1 MKLLKIINLTTQ
13 TEISRFYNILTAI
26 ISEIDESISLD
37 KSTDAE
43 HFVRTFNRPEIYH
56 TYKKELSQAIQ
67 NDVFLDILSD
77 IIVRDGNS
85 IMSRDWFK
93 ILVEK
98 ELRAIKDRIKF
109 FKEVLEKKNKEIEP
123 SRIRDY
129 QIFLNCTKTAFTND
143 IAHGNEAKINS
154 DEWSILFTLKDELTL
169 SSDEFRTLLYLA
181 IGTCELDK
189 YDIDE
194 AIRKLKDS
202 GIGFYKKSKQTLYFP
217 DEIIRML
224 REIKDIILAEKYT
237 RRILKCLDDRQIN
250 KIKKHHGIK
259 EIEKDDKIESIIKK
273 GVSIKKILS
282 EEIFDEDT
290 KENDKKKI
298 LYDIIENKL
307 EIHLSSYGR
316 TLDERIDNLIDYLKN
331 LDEDKNIGISKDG
344 FERMLLDMKK
354 IKNLENLIRT
364 EFEIEPRVELTSE
377 TLLDYN
383 IRPKDILYLMPM
395 DDLKSYCNERNISYR
410 GKNIINSILSSYR
423 ESENIFIENFVLI
436 AGNDINGLKNNGI
449 EIRSKDLPIAFEN
462 TTKAI
467 FKRLGLNVNEELKK
481 NINSKRDKADIILD
495 MGNQDILIVE
505 CKSSKK
511 EYTKFSSLI
520 RQVNSYA
527 KLYSRNGFN
536 IKGILIVSGTFTD
549 DFIHECDAFY
559 DFKVTLIEA
568 QAMVNIY
575 EEFKQSKLHVFPVTL
590 FRHGLLQEEVI
601 IKALKK

>member
-43 HFVRTFNRPEIYH
+43 HFVRTFNRPEIYQ
-56 TYKKELSQAIQ
+56 TYKTGLCQAIQ

-85 IMSRDWFK
+85 IMSRDWLK

-98 ELRAIKDRIKF
+98 EVGVIKSRINF
-109 FKEVLEKKNKEIEP
+109 FKELFENKSNDLESK
-123 SRIRDY
+123 RIRDY
-129 QIFLNCTKTAFTND
+129 QIFLNCTKTAFNND
-143 IAHGNEAKINS
+143 IACGNEAKINT
-154 DEWSILFTLKDELTL
+154 DEWSILFTLKDELAL

-181 IGTCELDK
+181 IGTIELDK
-189 YDIDE
+189 YDVDE
-194 AIRKLKDS
+194 AIRKLRDS
-202 GIGFYKKSKQTLYFP
+202 GIGFYKKSKQNLYFP

-259 EIEKDDKIESIIKK
+259 EIERDEKIESIIKK

-290 KENDKKKI
+290 KENDKKKV
-298 LYDIIENKL
+298 LYDIIESKL
-307 EIHLSSYGR
+307 EIHLPSYGR
-316 TLDERIDNLIDYLKN
+316 TLDERIGNLIDYLKN

-344 FERMLLDMKK
+344 FERMLLDLKK

-364 EFEIEPRVELTSE
+364 EFEIEPRVELNSE

-383 IRPKDILYLMPM
+383 IRPKDILYLMPL
-395 DDLKSYCNERNISYR
+395 DDLKSYCIERNISYR

-436 AGNDINGLKNNGI
+436 AGNDINALKNNGI
-449 EIRSKDLPIAFEN
+449 EIKSKDLAIAFEN

-481 NINSKRDKADIILD
+481 SINSKRDKADVILD
-495 MGNQDILIVE
+495 LGNQDILIVE

-511 EYTKFSSLI
+511 EYAKFSSLI

-559 DFKVTLIEA
+559 DYKVTLIEA

-575 EEFKQSKLHVFPVTL
+575 EEFKQSKLNVFPTTL

-601 IKALKK
+601 AKALKK

>member
-43 HFVRTFNRPEIYH
+43 HFVRTFNRPEIYQ
-56 TYKKELSQAIQ
+56 TYKKELSQAVQ

-98 ELRAIKDRIKF
+98 ELRAIKERIKF

-590 FRHGLLQEEVI
+590 FRHGLLLVCCR
-601 IKALKK
+601 KK

>member
-43 HFVRTFNRPEIYH
+43 HFVRTFNRPEIYK
-56 TYKKELSQAIQ
+56 TYKTGLRQAIQ

-85 IMSRDWFK
+85 IMSRDWLK
-93 ILVEK
+93 ILIEK
-98 ELRAIKDRIKF
+98 EVGVIKGRIIF
-109 FKEVLEKKNKEIEP
+109 FKGLLEHENNELETK
-123 SRIRDY
+123 RIRDY

-143 IAHGNEAKINS
+143 LAYGNEAKINT
-154 DEWSILFTLKDELTL
+154 DEWSILFTLKDELAL

-181 IGTCELDK
+181 TGTSELDK

-194 AIRKLKDS
+194 AIRKLRDS
-202 GIGFYKKSKQTLYFP
+202 GIGFYKKSKQNLYFP

-224 REIKDIILAEKYT
+224 REIKDIILPEKYT

-259 EIEKDDKIESIIKK
+259 EIEREDKIESIIKK
-273 GVSIKKILS
+273 GVNINKILS

-298 LYDIIENKL
+298 LYDIIESKL
-307 EIHLSSYGR
+307 EIHLPSYGR
-316 TLDERIDNLIDYLKN
+316 TLEERIGNLIDYFKN

-344 FERMLLDMKK
+344 FERMLLDLKK
-354 IKNLENLIRT
+354 IKNLENLVRT
-364 EFEIEPRVELTSE
+364 EFEIEPKVELNTE

-383 IRPKDILYLMPM
+383 IRPKDILYLMPL
-395 DDLKSYCNERNISYR
+395 DDLKAYCNERNITYR
-410 GKNIINSILSSYR
+410 GKNIINCILSSYR

-436 AGNDINGLKNNGI
+436 ASNDINALKNNGI
-449 EIRSKDLPIAFEN
+449 EIKSKDLPIAFEN
-462 TTKAI
+462 TSKAI

-481 NINSKRDKADIILD
+481 SINSKRDKADIILD
-495 MGNQDILIVE
+495 LGNQDILIVE

-527 KLYSRNGFN
+527 RLYKRNGFN
-536 IKGILIVSGTFTD
+536 IRGILIVSGTFTD
-549 DFIHECDAFY
+549 DFVHECDAFY

-575 EEFKQSKLHVFPVTL
+575 EEFKQSKLQVFPVTL

-601 IKALKK
+601 AKALKK